1 MTRDKG
7 IIFKPTGQSFDVYVD
22 SDYVGN
28 WDKETAA
35 DDIDTARSRTGY
47 VIIYAGCPIIWKS
60 KLQTQ
65 IALSTTE
72 AEFMALSAA
81 L

>member
-1 MTRDKG
+1 M
-7 IIFKPTGQSFDVYVD
+7 ILKPTNQSFDVYVD
-22 SDYVGN
+22 SDFIGD
-28 WDKETAA
+28 WDSKTAT
-35 DDIDTARSRTGY
+35 DDIDTTRSRTGCI
-47 VIIYAGCPIIWKS
+47 IIYTGCPIIWKS

-72 AEFMALSAA
+72 AEFMALSTA

>member
-1 MTRDKG
+1 M
-7 IIFKPTGQSFDVYVD
+7 
-22 SDYVGN
+22 
-28 WDKETAA
+28 AA

-47 VIIYAGCPIIWKS
+47 VIFYAGCPIIWKS

-65 IALSTTE
+65 IALSTTK
-72 AEFMALSAA
+72 AESMALSAA